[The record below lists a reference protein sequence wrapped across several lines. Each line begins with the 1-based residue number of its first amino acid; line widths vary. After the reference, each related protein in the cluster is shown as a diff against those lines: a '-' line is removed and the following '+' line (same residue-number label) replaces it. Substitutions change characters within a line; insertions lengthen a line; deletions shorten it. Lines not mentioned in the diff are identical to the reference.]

1 MARRRSPLHLLHIG
15 THLFE
20 YIWFYFPD
28 KIQNVQR
35 NGSLVLGLAE
45 APSAD
50 EAKSGPLISPSV
62 AHDRSLVFRRINLRE
77 WRRSTS
83 FET

>member
-1 MARRRSPLHLLHIG
+1 MAWRRNPLRLLHIG
-15 THLFE
+15 THSFE
-20 YIWFYFPD
+20 YFWFYFHD
-28 KIQNVQR
+28 KMQDVQR

-50 EAKSGPLISPSV
+50 EAKSGPSISPSV
-62 AHDRSLVFRRINLRE
+62 AHDRSLFFGRINLRE